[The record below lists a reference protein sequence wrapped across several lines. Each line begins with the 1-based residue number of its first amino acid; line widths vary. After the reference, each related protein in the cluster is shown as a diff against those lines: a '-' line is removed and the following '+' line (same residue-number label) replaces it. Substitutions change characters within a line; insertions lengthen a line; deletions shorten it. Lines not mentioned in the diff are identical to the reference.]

1 MDINAR
7 TQSWPVPYLSHLEAT
22 GIQPGQTVIVKGIQ
36 NGERFDVN
44 LMNGNDVQ
52 TADIA
57 LHLSVRLKEKS
68 IILNSKQAN
77 AFGKEEKKKNPFKDN
92 EPVDLRIRAHDNKF
106 EIFANQKE
114 IAEFEHRQPITTIT
128 HLFIDGN
135 IELHN
140 VTWGGKYY
148 PVPYQFDV
156 EGGLTPGKKLFI
168 SGIPEKKG
176 KGFNVELV
184 NNLKEVSF
192 SFDVRFGDKAVVRN
206 AQLNGVWGNE
216 EKSGSKLPF
225 EKDVAF
231 DLIIVNEPYS
241 FQVFVNG
248 QHFCAFAHRS
258 DPNNVRSFRI
268 NGDVELQGVY
278 IK

>member
-1 MDINAR
+1 MDFQAR
-7 TQSWPVPYLSHLEAT
+7 TQSWPVPYLSHLEST

-57 LHLSVRLKEKS
+57 LHISIRLKEKS
-68 IILNSKQAN
+68 VVLNSKQN
-77 AFGKEEKKKNPFKDN
+77 DVWGKEEKKKNPFKDN

-106 EIFANQKE
+106 EVFANQKE
-114 IAEFEHRQPITTIT
+114 IAEFEHRLPITTIT

-148 PVPYQFDV
+148 PVPYENGVD
-156 EGGLTPGKKLFI
+156 GGFIPGKKLFI

-184 NNLKEVSF
+184 NNMKEVAF
-192 SFDVRFGDKAVVRN
+192 SFDVRFSDKLVVRN
-206 AQLNGVWGNE
+206 AQIHGAWGNE
-216 EKSGSKLPF
+216 EKSGAKIPF

-241 FQVFVNG
+241 FQAFVNG
-248 QHFCAFAHRS
+248 QHYCAFAHRS
-258 DPNNVRSFRI
+258 DPNNVKSFRI